1 MTNPISKSDKYNDK
15 ATLVFPPGIAKPHA
29 IRDWSRALDSL
40 IVDRDLTDVP
50 LHSVKVCNATWGHYG
65 EMAGGQP
72 WVVAG

>member
-40 IVDRDLTDVP
+40 IVDRDLTDA
-50 LHSVKVCNATWGHYG
+50 C
-65 EMAGGQP
+65 
-72 WVVAG
+72 